1 METNERT
8 WAQQQWGACQ
18 LGDCRLTARAV
29 QMGQAIARDPQAS
42 LPAQMGDPAALR
54 GAYRLL
60 NNERV
65 HAEQLWQ
72 PHLQATHQAM
82 AQPAVVLLVQ
92 DRTILDYT
100 HHPATG
106 GLGPINA
113 SDYAHGC
120 LLHSVIAVVPEG
132 RQVLGL
138 AHAQVI
144 IRPAK
149 PSPRRASQRR
159 ASVEG
164 QAWETAVQAL
174 GAPPAGV
181 QWVYV
186 SDRESDIYEYLA
198 ACRTA
203 QAHFVVRAYQDRRL
217 VDPDAPTEHLLSRV
231 RAWSPAPGD
240 QATYTVEV
248 AATPKTPR
256 RQAKIVLQ
264 WGAFVL
270 PAPEYVKPASQLPL
284 WVVRAWEPD
293 PPPGVEAVEW
303 ILLTRW
309 PVNDAAAARRVTGWY
324 ACRWLVEDY
333 HQCLKT
339 GCRMEASQLDQAADL
354 QRLLGF
360 LAPVAIRLLQL
371 RQTARQEGE
380 QLAQH
385 WLDPLWV
392 RLLAQYFKLEP
403 ATLTNQ
409 AFFRALARLGGHLGR
424 THDGPP
430 GWRSLWKGWR
440 LLSQW
445 VYGARLAGP

>member
-8 WAQQQWGACQ
+8 WAQQQWGTCQ
-18 LGDCRLTARAV
+18 LGDRRLTARAV
-29 QMGQAIARDPQAS
+29 QVGQAIARDPQAS
-42 LPAQMGDPAALR
+42 LPAQMGDPSALR

-65 HAEQLWQ
+65 HVEQLWQ
-72 PHLQATHQAM
+72 PHLQATRQAM
-82 AQPAVVLLVQ
+82 EQPALVLLVQ

-106 GLGPINA
+106 GLGLINA
-113 SDYAHGC
+113 SDYAQGC
-120 LLHSVIAVVPEG
+120 LLHSVMAVVPEG

-149 PSPRRASQRR
+149 PSPRRPSQRR
-159 ASVEG
+159 ASPEG

-174 GAPPAGV
+174 GAPPASTT
-181 QWVYV
+181 WVYV

-198 ACRTA
+198 ACRA
-203 QAHFVVRAYQDRRL
+203 VLAHFVVRAYQDRRL
-217 VDPDAPTEHLLSRV
+217 VDPDAPTAHLLARV
-231 RAWSPAPGD
+231 RAWSPAVGA
-240 QATYTVEV
+240 QATYQVEV
-248 AATPKTPR
+248 AATSQRPKR
-256 RQAKIVLQ
+256 LAQVVLQ

-270 PAPEYVKPASQLPL
+270 PAPEYVKPASQLAL

-293 PPPGVEAVEW
+293 PPPGVEALEW
-303 ILLTRW
+303 ILLTSW
-309 PVNDAAAARRVTGWY
+309 PVNEAAAARRVTDWY
-324 ACRWLVEDY
+324 TCRWLVEDY

-339 GCRMEASQLDQAADL
+339 GCRMEASQLDDGADL

-371 RQTARQEGE
+371 RQAARLQPD
-380 QLAQH
+380 QLAQQ
-385 WLDPLWV
+385 WVDPLWL
-392 RLLAQYFKLEP
+392 RLLARYFKLDP
-403 ATLTNQ
+403 TTLTNQ

-430 GWRSLWKGWR
+430 GWRTLWKGWR
-440 LLSQW
+440 RLSQW
-445 VYGARLAGP
+445 VDGARLADS